1 MVTGDERR
9 AWGLFA
15 DGEFA
20 ELTRLLDTGR
30 LPAEIQHMLVHLA
43 SREEA
48 LLELHVPAQTR
59 SVIRRALAMAF
70 VSQNQ
75 HSAAA
80 LRLVQD
86 ATDDSTDATELKSLA
101 TAVKMVQTLAD

>member
-59 SVIRRALAMAF
+59 SVIRRALAMTF